1 MIFLRNVNRT
11 ILAYML
17 QANMRAEEGGSSLR
31 RYAAK
36 NTKIPTT
43 THKSRRS
50 SSIEHLDTP
59 IEADVSKCPTREN
72 IC

>member
-43 THKSRRS
+43 AHKSRRS
-50 SSIEHLDTP
+50 SSIEHLDIP
-59 IEADVSKCPTREN
+59 IEAGVSKGFIHEN